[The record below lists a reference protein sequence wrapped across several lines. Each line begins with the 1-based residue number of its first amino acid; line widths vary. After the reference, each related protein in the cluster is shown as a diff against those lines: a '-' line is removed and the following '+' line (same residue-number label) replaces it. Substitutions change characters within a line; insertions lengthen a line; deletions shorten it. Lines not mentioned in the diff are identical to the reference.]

1 MLLTN
6 LRPEWIWNLTW
17 VYVGWCGWSALSAV
31 SFTTSC
37 MYSSALSWPFNCLS
51 YGSYISS
58 YPIFLCFLSKY
69 LELWQKIDLCPF
81 VSNSCSN
88 TKVMIVLTYTTLPHP
103 HLHKSFIAC
112 DRCINRGVKTW
123 HFLFFKNRSLD
134 LYRILVFGMTIDH
147 NIWIWDNWML
157 LGCKTWLK
165 QNSTNDIIWHKRK
178 HEIDFYVPV
187 SLSVFNKMNT

>member
-1 MLLTN
+1 MQFRELLRFLFYRILVYVSWIITVSMGLILKWLKWWIWDRRITDWMWRGCVTDRPFPILAFHRRGAISSDLTLKAHLEYSIFLLLLTN

-69 LELWQKIDLCPF
+69 LELWQK
-81 VSNSCSN
+81 
-88 TKVMIVLTYTTLPHP
+88 
-103 HLHKSFIAC
+103 
-112 DRCINRGVKTW
+112 
-123 HFLFFKNRSLD
+123 
-134 LYRILVFGMTIDH
+134 
-147 NIWIWDNWML
+147 
-157 LGCKTWLK
+157 
-165 QNSTNDIIWHKRK
+165 
-178 HEIDFYVPV
+178 
-187 SLSVFNKMNT
+187 